1 MPARDLAALMPGGC
15 ASIKQRGLSELT
27 AEPEQAKKTIKEQNE
42 KLKKIGLFW
51 AEK

>member
-1 MPARDLAALMPGGC
+1 MLMMAEC
-15 ASIKQRGLSELT
+15 QIIKSDWFSELT

>member
-1 MPARDLAALMPGGC
+1 MAECPI
-15 ASIKQRGLSELT
+15 IKSDWFSELT

-42 KLKKIGLFW
+42 KLKKIRLFW